1 MTNHVITT
9 IRYFALV
16 NRCVCA
22 WLLVLCLAT
31 VLPPV
36 RAAQGPGLSPQTYQ
50 RLNAIHTLIDA
61 GKTDAALAALEEL
74 LPAVG
79 QRRYEQA
86 VVLQNL
92 GYVQA
97 SRDSFQAAIKA
108 FEESLALE
116 ALPENAMQQMRY
128 NLAQLYLATGN
139 PSRAV
144 TMLGKWFGH
153 ASDPPAEAWLLLGQA
168 HASLQDYRAAVPAL
182 QQAIELA
189 DTPRADWYETLL
201 ALHYEQQSYR
211 DCATL
216 LERMIRLFPDNDTYW
231 RQLSGIY
238 LTMNQPARAL
248 VVMELMWRRSRMT
261 REEDLV
267 QLAQLYLYQEIP
279 FKAARLLED
288 AMQAG
293 QVERSTDHQAL
304 LASAWVLA
312 RERDQAIHA
321 YALAAQGATGAEI
334 DFTLAQL
341 YLEDERWDEAA
352 RALEAA
358 LEKTGLSR
366 PGTAWLLL
374 GIARY
379 ELDAP
384 GPAREAFARAA
395 GFADAGK
402 TARQWLEHLD
412 QQID

>member
-1 MTNHVITT
+1 MSSRTAGSSAIN
-9 IRYFALV
+9 IRI
-16 NRCVCA
+16 VCTS
-22 WLLVLCLAT
+22 LLVLCLVT
-31 VLPPV
+31 VLQPV
-36 RAAQGPGLSPQTYQ
+36 RAAQDAALSPQTYQ

-61 GKTDAALAALEEL
+61 GKTEAALAALKKL
-74 LPAVG
+74 LHAVG

-97 SRDSFQAAIKA
+97 SRESFQDAIKA

-116 ALPENAMQQMRY
+116 ALPENAAQQMRY

-144 TMLGKWFGH
+144 TILDKWFGH
-153 ASDPPAEAWLLLGQA
+153 ASNPPAEAWLMLGQA

-201 ALHYEQQSYR
+201 AMHYELQSYR
-211 DCATL
+211 DCARL
-216 LERMIRLFPDNDTYW
+216 LERMIRLFPENDTYW

-248 VVMELMWRRSRMT
+248 VVMELVWRRGRTT

-288 AMQAG
+288 ALQAG

-304 LASAWVLA
+304 LASAWALA
-312 RERDQAIHA
+312 RERDQAIRA
-321 YALAAQGATGAEI
+321 YSLAARDATGAEI

-341 YLEDERWDEAA
+341 YLEDERWEEAA
-352 RALEAA
+352 QALEAA
-358 LEKTGLSR
+358 LGKTGLSH

-379 ELDAP
+379 ELDSP
-384 GPAREAFARAA
+384 GPAHEAFARAA
-395 GFADAGK
+395 GFADSGK
-402 TARQWLEHLD
+402 MARQWLEHLD
-412 QQID
+412 QHID